1 MQICAECKY
10 GVVGKY
16 SHIYK
21 GRPIGCNKPDTQ
33 RTKGRL
39 GIEVFGKNCFEPK
52 ENHADN
58 QRED

>member
-39 GIEVFGKNCFEPK
+39 GIEVFGRNCFEPK
-52 ENHADN
+52 ENK
-58 QRED
+58 